1 MPRGSGHRGIHFECM
16 MGEVCEEGPIKLVQG
31 LKEGVDVF
39 ILEFLSTWSP
49 PCELIIVKS

>member
-1 MPRGSGHRGIHFECM
+1 MPWGSGHRGIHFECM
-16 MGEVCEEGPIKLVQG
+16 MGEACEEGPIKLVQG

-49 PCELIIVKS
+49 PCKLIVVKS